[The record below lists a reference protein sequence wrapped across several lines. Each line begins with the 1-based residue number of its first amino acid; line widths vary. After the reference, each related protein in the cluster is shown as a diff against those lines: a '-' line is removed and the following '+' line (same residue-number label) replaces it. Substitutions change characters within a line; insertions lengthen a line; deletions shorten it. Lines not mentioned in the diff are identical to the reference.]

1 MGPIRRASS
10 CLHIVLGGTPFEGV
24 WCRDRRRSQFPPRF
38 SRHSCLFVA
47 VSGGSAA
54 MSAGDDNRFRLRP
67 GRIRADTPKIGRAR
81 SFLTKVRTVTRQQ
94 QAASGG
100 SGRPRRGGPGHAPK
114 GEGSIASGR
123 GVRRGRGAT
132 FVRARNLSNGW
143 SHRRP
148 GSRRVIV
155 KSRSVRGA
163 GRNGKAAA
171 HLRYI
176 QRDGTA
182 RDGERGRLY
191 SGNEDRADGDAFLDR
206 GRDDRHQFRFIVS
219 PEDAGDLADLTGYTR
234 DLMAQVEADLGTKLD
249 WVAVNHH
256 NTGHPHVHV
265 VVNGRD
271 ELGEDLVINGDYL
284 ANGIRERASE
294 LVTLEL
300 GPVTEIEQ
308 RLKLVAEID
317 QDRLTRIDRAM
328 LAEAEDR
335 FLDLRHE
342 PDDPRCQADR
352 ALRLRRL
359 GKLSDMGLATEHAPG
374 VWELSEQL
382 EPTLRE
388 MGERGDI
395 IRTMQKA
402 LRVDGT
408 ERDPMSFTI
417 HDAAPAT
424 PIVGRV
430 IDKHL
435 SDELGE
441 ELTLVVD
448 GIDGRAHHVSG
459 IDPARVAEA
468 RIGSIVEIGPPDS
481 AGSPSDRAIAGM
493 AEGGIYRPSRHL
505 EQARFEGRVPGGD
518 YDGFVA
524 SHVRRLEAL
533 RRAGIVE
540 RIDTDQWRIPEDFT
554 TRAAAHDAGRGGRA
568 NIRVLSTFDLG
579 SQVGADGAT
588 WLDRRLVGGVV
599 SDLVPAGFGEQVR
612 EAMEQRRERLI
623 EQGDAVRR
631 PDGRVS
637 YRRNLIA
644 VLQEREVARAGV
656 KLAATKSVPFRAVA
670 DGETV
675 SGTFTG
681 TTQLS
686 SGKFAIVEKSHEFT
700 LVPWR
705 PVIERQIGRDVAG
718 TVQGRS
724 VSWQIGRSR
733 GLGL

>member
-1 MGPIRRASS
+1 MGPIRRASP

-54 MSAGDDNRFRLRP
+54 MNAGDDNLFRPRP
-67 GRIRADTPKIGRAR
+67 GRIRADTPKVGRAR
-81 SFLTKVRTVTRQQ
+81 SFLTRVRTVTRQQ

-100 SGRPRRGGPGHAPK
+100 SGRLRGGGPGRSPK

-191 SGNEDRADGDAFLDR
+191 SGTEDRADGEAFLDR

-219 PEDAGDLADLTGYTR
+219 PEDAGDLADLTDYTR

-308 RLKLVAEID
+308 RRKLVAEIG
-317 QDRLTRIDRAM
+317 QDRFTRIDRAM
-328 LAEAEDR
+328 LGEANDR

-342 PDDPRCQADR
+342 PDDPRVQADR
-352 ALRLRRL
+352 TLRLRRL
-359 GKLSDMGLATEHAPG
+359 GKLGDMGLATEHAPG
-374 VWELSEQL
+374 VWELSERL

-402 LRVDGT
+402 LRAEGA
-408 ERDPMSFTI
+408 ERDPMSFAI

-424 PIVGRV
+424 QIVGRV

-448 GIDGRAHHVSG
+448 GIDGRTHHVSG
-459 IDPARVAEA
+459 MDAVRVAEA

-481 AGSPSDRAIAGM
+481 AGRPSDRAIASM
-493 AEGGIYRPSRHL
+493 AEGGVYRPSRHL

-540 RIDTDQWRIPEDFT
+540 RIDADQWRIPEDFA

-568 NIRVLSTFDLG
+568 NIRVLSSFDLDR
-579 SQVGADGAT
+579 QIGADGAT
-588 WLDRRLVGGVV
+588 WLDRRLVGGAV

-644 VLQEREVARAGV
+644 TLQEREVARVGAE
-656 KLAATKSVPFRAVA
+656 LAATKSVPFRVVA

-681 TTQLS
+681 TAQLS

-705 PVIERQIGRDVAG
+705 PVIERHLGQEVTGV
-718 TVQGRS
+718 VQGGS
-724 VSWQIGRSR
+724 VSWNVGRQR
-733 GLGL
+733 GIEI